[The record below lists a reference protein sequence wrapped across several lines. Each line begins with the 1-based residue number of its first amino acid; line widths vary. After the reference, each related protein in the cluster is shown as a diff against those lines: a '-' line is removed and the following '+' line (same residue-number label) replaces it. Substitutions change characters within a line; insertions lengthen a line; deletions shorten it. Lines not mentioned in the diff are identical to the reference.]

1 MKLLLVGM
9 FWKDETGRAKAWWSC
24 FSLLG
29 DFTSL
34 KGKCDGGEH
43 TGILSVC
50 REIFETDLTVD
61 MCTVI
66 RRSRWLHKI
75 ERTGVALMEA
85 LQRIFTHRFS
95 DVWWRPG
102 QWVGKGAALEACT
115 GCMGAMCIPA
125 ILARF
130 VLTPFFCSLSL
141 NELYMGVNLGTSHS

>member
-43 TGILSVC
+43 TNLWNWFDCWYVHCYSQVEMASQDWEDRSGTNGSTSANIYSQ
-50 REIFETDLTVD
+50 IFRCVVATGS
-61 MCTVI
+61 MSGK
-66 RRSRWLHKI
+66 RRCS
-75 ERTGVALMEA
+75 
-85 LQRIFTHRFS
+85 
-95 DVWWRPG
+95 
-102 QWVGKGAALEACT
+102 EACT